1 MIAKFKRTLVIAA
14 SFAAATLAA
23 AGAQAAPASQRYG
36 EAVQGGA
43 PDRSVTLTA
52 STKYVN
58 VTDGQTI
65 RFNADGKT
73 FEWHFDT
80 LSGSPNFDLSAIA
93 PKDVDVSGVRV
104 YVDENPLYRN

>member
-1 MIAKFKRTLVIAA
+1 MIAKFNRTLVIASA
-14 SFAAATLAA
+14 FAAATLAA
-23 AGAQAAPASQRYG
+23 AGAQAAPASQIYG

-43 PDRSVTLTA
+43 PDRNVTVTA
-52 STKYVN
+52 STRFVN

-65 RFNADGKT
+65 RFNAGGKT

-104 YVDENPLYRN
+104 YVEENPLYRN